1 MARVTPLAC
10 GLAGRGG
17 CWLTVLGHLP
27 HIPSWHSQGGFGDAR
42 EERAKSLII
51 P

>member
-1 MARVTPLAC
+1 MAGVTPLPC

-17 CWLTVLGHLP
+17 CWLLVLGLLP
-27 HIPSWHSQGGFGDAR
+27 HIPSCHSQVGFGDAR
-42 EERAKSLII
+42 EERAKSLMI